1 MLRDLGGDKRFLVPS
16 VARPGG
22 AKTSP
27 ARAVLLDSAAES
39 LRSPRCMLRRLESW
53 SDWQIALAIAVALR
67 VFYSAVAAALSFYL
81 RLDPA
86 LIHSNALTE
95 NLPTP
100 GSWHY
105 ALLGVWERFDTLWY
119 LHIAEHGYNLPM
131 AVIFYPLFPA
141 AIRPLSFFI
150 PPIAAALLVS
160 TTSAFFS
167 FWGLLR
173 LSQADCTAP
182 GKLRALLLVCAWP
195 TSFVLFAGYADSLT
209 LALVVWAVVFAR
221 EGRWWS
227 ASICGVLAGA
237 ARPSGVLVVIPL
249 LLLALGSR
257 RLRSAVV
264 LLSPLGWLVY
274 WAWLHWSGRHSVI
287 EAYRLYQ
294 GMTLVPPWQG
304 LWEIL
309 RLIVSQGDVLLALKL
324 GLVVVFALLSLRRDV
339 RFEDKLFSLAVLL
352 QMLMYSGRPLLGA
365 MRYLLLVYPAFLTM
379 GAWTA
384 KMKETRFTFLW
395 AALFAANLTWMW
407 AFLNWSLAL

>member
-1 MLRDLGGDKRFLVPS
+1 MRVFSCRATRGPDGRDARLPRASAVRLGCGVDIEAQVGVLRK
-16 VARPGG
+16 
-22 AKTSP
+22 
-27 ARAVLLDSAAES
+27 
-39 LRSPRCMLRRLESW
+39 LESW
-53 SDWQIALAIAVALR
+53 RDWQIALAIAVALR

-81 RLDPA
+81 RLDPG

-95 NLPTP
+95 SLATP

-141 AIRPLSFFI
+141 AIRLASFFFPAI
-150 PPIAAALLVS
+150 VAALVVSTIAA
-160 TTSAFFS
+160 FFF

-173 LSQADCTAP
+173 LTQAAYP
-182 GKLRALLLVCAWP
+182 PAGKLRMLLLVCAWP

-227 ASICGVLAGA
+227 ASICGMLAGA

-249 LLLALGSR
+249 FVLALGSR
-257 RLRSAVV
+257 RLRSAAV
-264 LLSPLGWLVY
+264 LLSPLGWLAY
-274 WAWLHWSGRHSVI
+274 WAWLHWLGHHSVI

-309 RLIVSQGDVLLALKL
+309 RLIVNQGDVLLTLKL
-324 GLVVVFALLSLRRDV
+324 GLVIVFALLSVRRDV

-365 MRYLLLVYPAFLTM
+365 MRYLLLVYPAFLTL
-379 GAWTA
+379 GEWTTR
-384 KMKETRFTFLW
+384 MRETRFAFLS
-395 AALFAANLTWMW
+395 AALFAANLAWMW